1 MHSNFITPPD
11 YIETVLILNAP
22 QEQIKVLATM
32 IQQREQCYNVYFYND
47 LMNQTEWRDRIRQ
60 KADTIL
66 DANLT
71 NPEEYFN
78 K

>member
-32 IQQREQCYNVYFYND
+32 IQQRDRCYNVYFYND

>member
-32 IQQREQCYNVYFYND
+32 IQQREQCYNVYFYNE
-47 LMNQTEWRDRIRQ
+47 LMNQPEWRDRIKQ

-71 NPEEYFN
+71 NPEESFN